1 MAATLSSVDDDD
13 DNASGIDAVHKSA
26 APPPQPMP
34 TDVHR
39 RLIGRRLLQRLLPH
53 LPDAIDSPANYWL
66 PYCVIFA
73 SGVGCSLVLMI
84 LLNTFVG
91 GGGTAPAVH
100 TLPAGHFLQVRDEFQ
115 VRFLAV

>member
-1 MAATLSSVDDDD
+1 
-13 DNASGIDAVHKSA
+13 
-26 APPPQPMP
+26 MP

-91 GGGTAPAVH
+91 GFHSTSGTAPAVH
-100 TLPAGHFLQVRDEFQ
+100 TLPAGQFLQVREEFQ
-115 VRFLAV
+115 VRCLAV